1 MEKRRVVVLGMF
13 ALGLGYFLWY
23 TPYSA
28 LGKGISSGLLPGVD
42 QPVGG
47 LVLLP
52 AAVIGQLIAMPVF
65 VLVSGWWRYSRRR
78 RIRGRD
84 LLFPARIT
92 AESAF
97 WMAIIVGTTTLNF
110 TFQGAS
116 IVLMLVLMRIGTL
129 IIAPTW
135 DLLRG
140 RRIPWYCQGALA
152 LCMISAVLALTD
164 INNYTLT
171 AGAIMSLLAYCVAY
185 YLRFRLM
192 SAHAKTGDIPLD
204 RRYFIEEHMATPI
217 VLLAIVGIPAL
228 IDLGT
233 WGHALRLGFTSFL
246 ATPAVF
252 PALMIGVCYE
262 GLFIM
267 TSLIFLDRRGF
278 SFGMPVHVC
287 ASLLA
292 GVVASF
298 ALHGFFGA
306 ALPSTAQYVAAVA
319 VIGAA
324 FLLSY
329 PTIKAFAA
337 RRAGEPQVTRR
348 LILFV
353 CGGNTSRSPMAA
365 AIARAELAAITGTAG
380 NGAAGNETA
389 GNGAA
394 GAGKW
399 NGKANGNG
407 HGKLNGERLVR
418 WEVDSAGVSVREPG
432 APLTP
437 EAVAALLDL
446 GVDAPLDHRSKQLTP
461 AMCVDTDVVYCMTR
475 EQRERVI
482 AIAPGAADRT
492 ICLDPADADVADP
505 AGRAADAYRTTAA
518 RLRTLVRQRLQEQQE
533 RYAVPAEGA
542 VADGA

>member
-1 MEKRRVVVLGMF
+1 
-13 ALGLGYFLWY
+13 
-23 TPYSA
+23 
-28 LGKGISSGLLPGVD
+28 
-42 QPVGG
+42 
-47 LVLLP
+47 
-52 AAVIGQLIAMPVF
+52 MPVF
-65 VLVSGWWRYSRRR
+65 VLTSGWWRYSRRR
-78 RIRGRD
+78 RVRGRD

-140 RRIPWYCQGALA
+140 RKIPWYCQAALA
-152 LCMISAVLALTD
+152 LCMVSAVVALTD

-171 AGAIMSLLAYCVAY
+171 AGAIMSLVAYCVAY

-217 VLLAIVGIPAL
+217 VLLMIVGIPAL
-228 IDLGT
+228 IDQGT
-233 WGHALRLGFTSFL
+233 WAHALRLGFTSFL
-246 ATPAVF
+246 STPAVF

-287 ASLLA
+287 SSLLA

-306 ALPSTAQYVAAVA
+306 ALPSNAQYVAAVA

-337 RRAGEPQVTRR
+337 QRSGQPQVVQR

-365 AIARAELAAITGTAG
+365 AIASAELAAT
-380 NGAAGNETA
+380 
-389 GNGAA
+389 
-394 GAGKW
+394 
-399 NGKANGNG
+399 NGNG
-407 HGKLNGERLVR
+407 HGNGDRLVR

-432 APLTP
+432 APLTS
-437 EAVAALLDL
+437 EAMAALLHL
-446 GVDAPLDHRSKQLTP
+446 GVDAPLDHRAKQLTP

-475 EQRERVI
+475 EQRDSVI

-492 ICLDPADADVADP
+492 VCLDPADEDVADP
-505 AGRAADAYRTTAA
+505 AGQSLDAHRTTAA
-518 RLRTLVRQRLQEQQE
+518 RLRTLVRGRLREQRE
-533 RYAVPAEGA
+533 RYAVPAGGGTVPAAGAGGEA

>member
-13 ALGLGYFLWY
+13 ALGFGYFLWY

-28 LGKGISSGLLPGVD
+28 LGKGVSGALLPGID

-52 AAVIGQLIAMPVF
+52 AAVIGQLMAMPVF
-65 VLVSGWWRYSRRR
+65 VLASGWWRYSRRR
-78 RIRGRD
+78 RVRGRD

-116 IVLMLVLMRIGTL
+116 ILLMLVLMRIGTL

-140 RRIPWYCQGALA
+140 RKIPWYCQGALA
-152 LCMISAVLALTD
+152 LCMVSAVVALTD

-171 AGAIMSLLAYCVAY
+171 AGAIMSLVAYCVAY

-228 IDLGT
+228 IDQGT
-233 WGHALRLGFTSFL
+233 WAHALRIGFTSFL
-246 ATPAVF
+246 GTPAVF

-306 ALPSTAQYVAAVA
+306 ALPSAPQYVAAVA

-324 FLLSY
+324 FLLCY

-337 RRAGEPQVTRR
+337 KRSGQPQVARR

-353 CGGNTSRSPMAA
+353 CGGNTGRSPMAA
-365 AIARAELAAITGTAG
+365 AIARAELAAVNGAAGDPHG
-380 NGAAGNETA
+380 NGAAGN
-389 GNGAA
+389 GHSKINGTQ
-394 GAGKW
+394 
-399 NGKANGNG
+399 
-407 HGKLNGERLVR
+407 LVR
-418 WEVDSAGVSVREPG
+418 WEVDSAGVSVHEPG
-432 APLTP
+432 APLTS

-461 AMCVDTDVVYCMTR
+461 AMCVDTEVVFCMTR
-475 EQRERVI
+475 EQRDSVI

-492 ICLDPADADVADP
+492 VCLDPADEDVADP
-505 AGRAADAYRTTAA
+505 AGQAVEEYSTTAI
-518 RLRTLVRQRLQEQQE
+518 RLRTLVRDRLREQRE
-533 RYAVPAEGA
+533 RYAVPAPGGAVAGGA

>member
-1 MEKRRVVVLGMF
+1 VEKRRVVVLGMF

-28 LGKGISSGLLPGVD
+28 LGKGISGAMLPGID

-47 LVLLP
+47 LMLLP

-65 VLVSGWWRYSRRR
+65 VLASGWWRYSRRR
-78 RIRGRD
+78 RVRGRD
-84 LLFPARIT
+84 LLFPARVT

-152 LCMISAVLALTD
+152 LCMVSAVVALSD

-171 AGAIMSLLAYCVAY
+171 AGAIMSLVAYCVAY

-217 VLLAIVGIPAL
+217 LLLAIVGIPAL
-228 IDLGT
+228 IDQGT
-233 WGHALRLGFTSFL
+233 WAHALHLGFTSFL
-246 ATPAVF
+246 STPAVF

-298 ALHGFFGA
+298 ALHSFFGA

-337 RRAGEPQVTRR
+337 KRSGQPQVARR

-365 AIARAELAAITGTAG
+365 AIARAELAS
-380 NGAAGNETA
+380 
-389 GNGAA
+389 
-394 GAGKW
+394 KD
-399 NGKANGNG
+399 
-407 HGKLNGERLVR
+407 LNDRVDGDRLVR

-432 APLTP
+432 APLSP

-475 EQRERVI
+475 EQRDSVL

-492 ICLDPADADVADP
+492 ICLDPAAEGVADP
-505 AGRAADAYRTTAA
+505 AGQAVDAYRTAA
-518 RLRTLVRQRLQEQQE
+518 IRLRTLVRGRLREQRE
-533 RYAVPAEGA
+533 RYTVPAAGGAVAGGA

>member
-1 MEKRRVVVLGMF
+1 MGKRRVVVLGMF

-23 TPYSA
+23 TPYSF
-28 LGKGISSGLLPGVD
+28 LGKGISSALLPGVAE
-42 QPVGG
+42 PVGG

-52 AAVIGQLIAMPVF
+52 ASVIGQLIAMPVF
-65 VLVSGWWRYSRRR
+65 VIASGWWRYSRRR

-84 LLFPARIT
+84 LLFPVRVT

-152 LCMISAVLALTD
+152 LCLISAVVALTD

-171 AGAIMSLLAYCVAY
+171 AGAIMSLVAYCVAY
-185 YLRFRLM
+185 YLRFRVM
-192 SAHAKTGDIPLD
+192 SAHAKTGDITLD

-217 VLLAIVGIPAL
+217 LLLLIVGIPAL
-228 IDLGT
+228 INQGT
-233 WGHALRLGFTSFL
+233 WGHALHVGFTSFL
-246 ATPAVF
+246 TTPAVF

-262 GLFIM
+262 GLYIM
-267 TSLIFLDRRGF
+267 TSLIFIDRRGF

-306 ALPSTAQYVAAVA
+306 ALPSPAQYVAAVA

-337 RRAGEPQVTRR
+337 KRSGKPQVTRR

-365 AIARAELAAITGTAG
+365 AIARAELAT
-380 NGAAGNETA
+380 
-389 GNGAA
+389 
-394 GAGKW
+394 
-399 NGKANGNG
+399 ANGNG
-407 HGKLNGERLVR
+407 NANGGLNVGELVQ
-418 WEVDSAGVSVREPG
+418 WEVDSAGVSVREQG
-432 APLTP
+432 APMTT
-437 EAVAALLDL
+437 EAMAALLDI
-446 GVDAPLDHRSKQLTP
+446 GVDAPLDHRAKHLTP
-461 AMCVDTDVVYCMTR
+461 TMCVDTDVVYCMTR

-482 AIAPGAADRT
+482 AIAPGAAGRT
-492 ICLDPADADVADP
+492 VCLDPADRDVANPD
-505 AGRAADAYRTTAA
+505 GHDAEVYRDTANQLRELIRD
-518 RLRTLVRQRLQEQQE
+518 RLEE
-533 RYAVPAEGA
+533 RYALSAAGAGVPSPAEEPVGGTR
-542 VADGA
+542 DGVSDGT